1 VAQVSVGLLL
11 YRRSGADAELEVFAG
26 HMGGPFWAR
35 KATHSWSIP
44 KGLVEPGEQPLDTA
58 RREFAEEVGVPAPDV
73 EYRPLGEYRY
83 SSGKRLLVLTAEAG
97 APTGQVGAA
106 TVELEWPPR
115 SGRIQSFPEID
126 RVAWMP
132 VDQARE
138 LLVAAQGPM
147 LDDLLALVGAGGD
160 G

>member
-1 VAQVSVGLLL
+1 MPQVSAGLLL
-11 YRRSGADAELEVFAG
+11 YRRSAADAGLEVFAG

-35 KATHSWSIP
+35 RPTHSWSIP
-44 KGLVEPGEQPLDTA
+44 KGLIEPGEQPLDTA

-83 SSGKRLLVLTAEAG
+83 SSGKRLLVLTAEAD
-97 APTGQVGAA
+97 APVDVVGPA

-115 SGRIQSFPEID
+115 SGRIQTFPEID

-138 LLVAAQGPM
+138 LLVAAQGAM

>member
-1 VAQVSVGLLL
+1 
-11 YRRSGADAELEVFAG
+11 
-26 HMGGPFWAR
+26 M
-35 KATHSWSIP
+35 
-44 KGLVEPGEQPLDTA
+44 
-58 RREFAEEVGVPAPDV
+58 PAPDAG
-73 EYRPLGEYRY
+73 YRPLGEYRY
-83 SSGKRLLVLTAEAG
+83 SSGKRLLVFTAEAD

-126 RVAWMP
+126 RLAWMP

-147 LDDLLALVGAGGD
+147 LDDLLALVGAAPD
-160 G
+160 A

>member
-1 VAQVSVGLLL
+1 MPQISAGLLL
-11 YRRSGADAELEVFAG
+11 YRRPSADAAPEVFAG

-35 KATHSWSIP
+35 KPVHSWSIP
-44 KGLVEPGEQPLDTA
+44 KGLIEPDEQPLDAA
-58 RREFAEEVGVPAPDV
+58 RREFAEEVGMPAPQV
-73 EYRPLGEYRY
+73 EYAALGEYRY
-83 SSGKRLLVLTAEAG
+83 SSGKRLLVFTAEAD
-97 APTGQVGAA
+97 APTDVVGGS

-115 SGRIQSFPEID
+115 SGRMQSFPEID

-147 LDDLLALVGAGGD
+147 LDDLLALVSAAHD
-160 G
+160 T

>member
-1 VAQVSVGLLL
+1 MPQLSAGLLL
-11 YRRSGADAELEVFAG
+11 YRRAATDGAPEVFAG

-35 KATHSWSIP
+35 KPTHSWSIP
-44 KGLVEPGEQPLDTA
+44 KGLIEPGEEPLDTA
-58 RREFAEEVGVPAPDV
+58 RREFVEEVGVPAPDAG
-73 EYRPLGEYRY
+73 YRPLGEYRY
-83 SSGKRLLVLTAEAG
+83 SSGKRLLVFTAEAD

-126 RVAWMP
+126 RLAWMP

-147 LDDLLALVGAGGD
+147 LDDLLALVGAAPD
-160 G
+160 A

>member
-1 VAQVSVGLLL
+1 MPQVSAGLLL
-11 YRRSGADAELEVFAG
+11 YRRSAPDAELEVFAG

-35 KATHSWSIP
+35 KPTHSWSIP
-44 KGLVEPGEQPLDTA
+44 KGLIEPREEPLDTA

-73 EYRPLGEYRY
+73 DYRPLGEYRY
-83 SSGKRLLVLTAEAG
+83 SSGKRLLVLTAEAD

-115 SGRIQSFPEID
+115 SGRIQTFPEID
-126 RVAWMP
+126 RLAWWP
-132 VDQARE
+132 IGEARE

-147 LDDLLALVGAGGD
+147 LDDLLALVGAAGD